1 MKDITK
7 VLKITAIVI
16 LTFILQIYVANN
28 LTFFGIKANLFL
40 VLIVALAIWVKP
52 NIAIPFVFVIGL
64 LSDVMFTYRVGRG
77 LVTYLSIMAIIIYTS
92 KLYNKQSTGLVIVV
106 MLISVVTASIIFW
119 LFDGIGQGNF
129 KNVFSVFFMCLKEAA
144 LAIPLILLCRKIF
157 KRLYE
162 E

>member
-7 VLKITAIVI
+7 VLIITLIVV

-40 VLIVALAIWVKP
+40 VLTVALAIWVKP
-52 NIAIPFVFVIGL
+52 NITIPFVFVIGL
-64 LSDVMFTYRVGRG
+64 LSDVMFTYTIGKG
-77 LVTYLSIMAIIIYTS
+77 LVTYLSIMTLIIYTS
-92 KLYNKQSTGLVIVV
+92 KLYNKQSIGLVIVV
-106 MLISVVTASIIFW
+106 MLISVLATGIIFW

-129 KNVFSVFFMCLKEAA
+129 KNVFSALFMCLKESI
-144 LAIPLILLCRKIF
+144 LAIPLILLCKKIF
-157 KRLYE
+157 KNLSE